1 MKKLGLWGLLIL
13 VLTGCQLS
21 VDSPNADISY
31 DSEMGFSAS
40 YYLGGIAVVDS
51 LKQSGRF
58 DLSWQPKPGYQG
70 YLASAYLER
79 GNQSRLL
86 AQYRCSGD
94 CGALTRPCFLT
105 RYAANDAEIQC
116 ADNPILDVS
125 DWMELADTWL
135 VLELCPNTSAAC
147 ELSRQ
152 RIKLY

>member
-1 MKKLGLWGLLIL
+1 MQKLALFCALAGML
-13 VLTGCQLS
+13 VGCQVS
-21 VDSPNADISY
+21 VDSPNVDITY
-31 DSEMGFSAS
+31 DSQMGFSAS
-40 YYLGGIAVVDS
+40 YYLGGIAIVDS
-51 LKQSGRF
+51 LQQRGRF

-94 CGALTRPCFLT
+94 CGVLTRSCFLT
-105 RYAANDAEIQC
+105 RYAMADAEIQC
-116 ADNPILDVS
+116 ADNPIVAVG

-147 ELSRQ
+147 ELSHERV
-152 RIKLY
+152 KLY